1 MANPLSDKTRS
12 VLYVIGIAV
21 GALSVVLGPLS
32 LALNIGEDWTAVL
45 VSAVGAVTS
54 LTNLLAR
61 SNLPEPREEEL
72 TVDGVQDDVL

>member
-1 MANPLSDKTRS
+1 MVNPLSDKARS
-12 VLYVIGIAV
+12 NLYVAGIV
-21 GALSVVLGPLS
+21 IGALSVVLGPLS

>member
-1 MANPLSDKTRS
+1 MANPFSDKTRS
-12 VLYVIGIAV
+12 ILYVTGIV
-21 GALSVVLGPLS
+21 IGALSVVLGPLS

-61 SNLPEPREEEL
+61 ANLPVPEEDQL